1 MGPVKFHYNYN
12 ISLWDP
18 YRVLQCSKALKILWK
33 GIFPALDFFHVM
45 PILKLCAVTL
55 HSERVEEACEN
66 QMHSQQ
72 KVYVS
77 ELVVTP
83 LAPSVFVSHTVD

>member
-1 MGPVKFHYNYN
+1 MSSVKFHYNYN

-33 GIFPALDFFHVM
+33 GIFPALDSFHVM
-45 PILKLCAVTL
+45 PIWKLSAVTL

-66 QMHSQQ
+66 QMHLQW

-77 ELVVTP
+77 ELAVTL
-83 LAPSVFVSHTVD
+83 LAPSPFVSHTVD

>member
-1 MGPVKFHYNYN
+1 
-12 ISLWDP
+12 
-18 YRVLQCSKALKILWK
+18 
-33 GIFPALDFFHVM
+33 M

-83 LAPSVFVSHTVD
+83 LAPSVFVSYTVD